1 MAIEKIIARSPNFF
15 SLKKY
20 FEIDYCYI
28 SKKHIL
34 FIFVKRKY
42 SKTIFFLKINTIKTF
57 PDVVTKCNT
66 IITFIH

>member
-20 FEIDYCYI
+20 FEIDYRYI

-34 FIFVKRKY
+34 FIFVKLKY
-42 SKTIFFLKINTIKTF
+42 SKTIFFLKTNTI
-57 PDVVTKCNT
+57 
-66 IITFIH
+66 